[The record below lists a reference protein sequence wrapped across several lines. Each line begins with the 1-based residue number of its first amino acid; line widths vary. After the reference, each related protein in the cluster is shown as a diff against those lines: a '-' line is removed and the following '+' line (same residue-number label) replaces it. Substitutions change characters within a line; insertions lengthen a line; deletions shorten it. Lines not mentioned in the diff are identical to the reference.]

1 MCRLRYGKVSLS
13 RSTLAFELVPQ
24 LRLLVAFHGPMPP
37 TDEDWDA
44 WMRAA
49 HELWKIADEGRFL
62 IVSLGGHPSNKQLA
76 RLEAFKTRLERV
88 GGRKRCEPIT
98 SVISTSVAMRFVVAG
113 ITLFNPRIRCFAPA
127 AVQEAYRH
135 LGFTVEASAVAA
147 LAVERL
153 RVQISSTS
161 SAA

>member
-1 MCRLRYGKVSLS
+1 
-13 RSTLAFELVPQ
+13 
-24 LRLLVAFHGPMPP
+24 MPP
-37 TDEDWDA
+37 TEEDWDA
-44 WMRAA
+44 WMGAA

-76 RLEAFKTRLERV
+76 RLEAFKNRLERV

-98 SVISTSVAMRFVVAG
+98 AVISTSVAMRFVVAG
-113 ITLFNPRIRCFAPA
+113 VTLFNPRIRCFSPI
-127 AVQEAYRH
+127 AVPDAYRH
-135 LGFTVEASAVAA
+135 LGFTLDERAVAA

-153 RVQISSTS
+153 RAHVTSTS